1 MYVRGIWGL
10 VAWAPWFMAACK
22 AATHDA
28 SSASTTSP
36 LGEWSST
43 EDCSR
48 NVTAIHRDGRPRRPR
63 HRGALL
69 AWGLSKD
76 AERSDLAAHGVPVTY
91 HLTTCEAGYK
101 GGLTCRGSFAFNGVI
116 YRESLSGVL
125 DSPPDGSK
133 VAALVDPAHPGTSV
147 WTVAAVRGPS
157 ATVSA
162 ETVGGVAALVVGI
175 AIVAFG
181 LRRKRS
187 SQRPTA

>member
-1 MYVRGIWGL
+1 MVGL
-10 VAWAPWFMAACK
+10 LALVI
-22 AATHDA
+22 
-28 SSASTTSP
+28 
-36 LGEWSST
+36 G
-43 EDCSR
+43 
-48 NVTAIHRDGRPRRPR
+48 
-63 HRGALL
+63 GALL

-76 AERSDLAAHGVPVTY
+76 AERSDLAAHGVAVTY
-91 HLTTCEAGYK
+91 HLTTCDAGLK